1 MHFVSITYSVAIQE
15 ACRWCFYLLLH
26 RAESGL
32 NTVSANP
39 KSPFN
44 RSIFSFVS
52 GFGYALMSALVGYI
66 ALLVES
72 IGPGVMMCPSCPR
85 ATLYFISAITTS
97 LFSLMH
103 MAWMMIAFEGFSEL
117 PKTKGWLKVLW
128 VIVSHYGASFATTL
142 NSSSVNNGCIYSILI
157 SLCIIAISCYIIAM
171 SLKSRFRLQH

>member
-1 MHFVSITYSVAIQE
+1 
-15 ACRWCFYLLLH
+15 
-26 RAESGL
+26 
-32 NTVSANP
+32 
-39 KSPFN
+39 
-44 RSIFSFVS
+44 
-52 GFGYALMSALVGYI
+52 MSALVGYI

-128 VIVSHYGASFATTL
+128 VIVSHYGASFAV
-142 NSSSVNNGCIYSILI
+142 SVYFICIFFCVRVLIL
-157 SLCIIAISCYIIAM
+157 S
-171 SLKSRFRLQH
+171 FRLR